1 MEDAY
6 EGVKN
11 IDVKEWENG
20 QTLNERLIQIVF
32 DPTKPTLQE

>member
-20 QTLNERLIQIVF
+20 ASFNERLIQIVF